1 MAKKDAKNDAKNNK
15 RVFSSKQAMWA
26 WCSFDWANSAFPT
39 LIVTF
44 VFPAFFAK
52 AIVGDAVLGQVY
64 WTQAIGWSALLVA
77 VAAPLLGRIADRTGT
92 MRSLLLFFSVATMVL
107 CALLWFAVPGER
119 ALWSVLLVVGLAN
132 VAFELSAFLY
142 NALIPSLLPDK
153 QRGLLSGV
161 AWGLGY
167 LGGLSALLI
176 ALLFFIQPEQ
186 PPFGLTH
193 EGAEHVRAVF
203 VLAGLWF
210 FIFSLP
216 FFWILFRRQGLA
228 KVERRKG
235 KDKVPKLLLWQGRGL
250 SRTGRFLLA
259 RMLYSDGV
267 TTIFAVGGI
276 FAVGVHGFS
285 LQGVLLFGILLN
297 ITAALGAMVGGLIE
311 NRVGAI
317 RIVRFSVIAVL
328 LLGLGLIAL
337 PGKPLFWLCA
347 LTMGV
352 FFGPLQSS
360 SRVILSRLV
369 PQEAAGQAFGWYA
382 LSGKATAFLG
392 PLSVSAATILLA
404 DNRLGLLPILLFLLG
419 GALLLPKQD
428 GGEGRA

>member
-1 MAKKDAKNDAKNNK
+1 MGLVQLRLGKFCLPNADRDLCLS
-15 RVFSSKQAMWA
+15 R
-26 WCSFDWANSAFPT
+26 
-39 LIVTF
+39 
-44 VFPAFFAK
+44 FFAK

-77 VAAPLLGRIADRTGT
+77 VAAPLLGRIADRKGA
-92 MRSLLLFFSVATMVL
+92 MRGMLLFFSVATMVL

-210 FIFSLP
+210 FIFSMP
-216 FFWILFRRQGLA
+216 FFWILFRRQGLS

-285 LQGVLLFGILLN
+285 LQDVLLFGILLN

-337 PGKPLFWLCA
+337 PGKPIFWLCA

-392 PLSVSAATILLA
+392 PLSVSAATILFA
-404 DNRLGLLPILLFLLG
+404 DSRLGMLPILLFLLG

-428 GGEGRA
+428 GEEGRA

>member
-1 MAKKDAKNDAKNNK
+1 MAASDG
-15 RVFSSKQAMWA
+15 RVVTSQQAMWG
-26 WCSFDWANSAFPT
+26 WCSFDWANSAYPT

-44 VFPAFFAK
+44 VFPAFFAQ

-77 VAAPLLGRIADRTGT
+77 LTAPLLGRLADRTGA
-92 MRSLLLFFSVATMVL
+92 MRALLLFFSVATMLL
-107 CALLWFAVPGER
+107 CTLLWFAVPGER
-119 ALWSVLLVVGLAN
+119 SLLSVLLVVGLSN

-142 NALIPSLLPDK
+142 NALIPTLLPD
-153 QRGLLSGV
+153 QRRGMLSGL
-161 AWGLGY
+161 AWGMGY

-176 ALLFFIQPEQ
+176 ALLFFIRPEH

-193 EGAEHVRAVF
+193 DGGEHVRAVF

-210 FIFSLP
+210 FLFSLP
-216 FFWILFRRQGLA
+216 FFWILFRMPKLK
-228 KVERRKG
+228 KVERRKDKD
-235 KDKVPKLLLWQGRGL
+235 KDKVRKLSLWQGRGL

-276 FAVGVHGFS
+276 FAVSVHGFS
-285 LQGVLLFGILLN
+285 LQGVLLFGILMN
-297 ITAALGAMVGGLIE
+297 ITAAFGAIVGGVIE

-317 RIVRFSVIAVL
+317 RIVRVSVVAVL

-337 PGKPLFWLCA
+337 PSKPLFWLCA

-392 PLSVSAATILLA
+392 PLSVSAATALFA
-404 DNRLGLLPILLFLLG
+404 DSRLGLLPILLFLLG

-428 GGEGRA
+428 SVRVAA